1 MTPWHGHWIWPHT
14 DDLDMEGA
22 AKVQTI
28 SLQNNTTTLANEYAR
43 QGKNWK
49 TELEQIKKER
59 EYMKELGL

>member
-1 MTPWHGHWIWPHT
+1 
-14 DDLDMEGA
+14 MEGA

-59 EYMKELGL
+59 DFIKQLGI

>member
-1 MTPWHGHWIWPHT
+1 
-14 DDLDMEGA
+14 MEGA